1 MQTMTSMCEIWWKQV
16 GGSLR
21 LVQAVVEHLQQEE
34 SLVLRTP
41 KHIPWESTFEELLH
55 RQLCTLDAGRMVRI
69 LDAGE
74 VEEPEK
80 FMLEELCPPDVRN
93 RFWFN
98 TTVAEH
104 LAQSPALSL
113 HQSYLWV
120 RSIPSAAAMQ
130 KWKVFVRQYEKC
142 AREQQLPQ
150 RAVFLLEAPGTG
162 TDHDFPTV
170 LCAAQEHDCR
180 IFCMEAAAGSA
191 MPDYLAELAL
201 RMGRQDPEACG
212 LLLAAPDALLGD
224 PIGTAKR
231 LLSGARYSSGLPMPA
246 PQEAQLHSA
255 VLLAQ
260 IMQVFPRLEQFRL
273 QYVQDH
279 AVQLQTYLP
288 IQGSQG
294 DLIYDPQDLEL
305 GNLFFLCRQVGT
317 NFSTE
322 DYHRIDTCRTL
333 RNKLAHNDLLT
344 FEEVQAAC
352 AR

>member
-1 MQTMTSMCEIWWKQV
+1 
-16 GGSLR
+16 
-21 LVQAVVEHLQQEE
+21 
-34 SLVLRTP
+34 
-41 KHIPWESTFEELLH
+41 
-55 RQLCTLDAGRMVRI
+55 
-69 LDAGE
+69 
-74 VEEPEK
+74 
-80 FMLEELCPPDVRN
+80 
-93 RFWFN
+93 
-98 TTVAEH
+98 
-104 LAQSPALSL
+104 
-113 HQSYLWV
+113 
-120 RSIPSAAAMQ
+120 
-130 KWKVFVRQYEKC
+130 
-142 AREQQLPQ
+142 
-150 RAVFLLEAPGTG
+150 
-162 TDHDFPTV
+162 
-170 LCAAQEHDCR
+170 
-180 IFCMEAAAGSA
+180 
-191 MPDYLAELAL
+191 
-201 RMGRQDPEACG
+201 
-212 LLLAAPDALLGD
+212 
-224 PIGTAKR
+224 
-231 LLSGARYSSGLPMPA
+231 MPA

-352 AR
+352 AL